1 MALTARLLEARDARA
16 LPGAAALLRA
26 ARPRTVLV
34 LGGNLSAAR
43 ELLAP
48 LLPAGAA
55 VAALPAAP
63 AGGGWA
69 GELEAWLLLAR
80 ADALLLDACAA
91 APRLALELAS
101 AALNLKRPEARAFL
115 APHAP
120 PLEDYDPRAAA
131 CEWDARAAGAA

>member
-1 MALTARLLEARDARA
+1 VALTARLLEARDARA

-26 ARPRTVLV
+26 ARPRTVIV
-34 LGGNLSAAR
+34 LGNASAAR
-43 ELLAP
+43 DLLAP

-55 VAALPAAP
+55 VVALPAAP

-101 AALNLKRPEARAFL
+101 AALNRPEALAFL

-120 PLEDYDPRAAA
+120 PLEDYDPRAEA
-131 CEWDARAAGAA
+131 CEWDARAAGVE